1 MSSRGIC
8 LIHTARPGPYLL
20 VKLDD
25 GKKSEDRTIVRIL
38 CRRQMKKFFE
48 LAWSQF
54 VTRGDSTAGES
65 AAEQAG

>member
-8 LIHTARPGPYLL
+8 LIHTRAVQAPYLL

-25 GKKSEDRTIVRIL
+25 GKKMRTELIVRIL
-38 CRRQMKKFFE
+38 RRRQMKKFFE
-48 LAWSQF
+48 LAGAF